1 MTRKTH
7 LPDKKSHCDEKQIH
21 GVDIDMAHAPYIDRD
36 VSWMYFNR
44 RILLEARRDDVPL
57 LERLSFMGIYSNNLD
72 EFFRVRM
79 ATISRIAD
87 ATDRAFT
94 EQRQRARD
102 LYMHLSAL
110 DGEYSK
116 EYAATMHELMGLL
129 AKEGIVFVNETQLS
143 EEQQHFV
150 RCLFRKK
157 VSGFVSPVWLDKVGE
172 LARENDDHIHLAVS
186 LKDAQGKEEYALI
199 RLPADKVGRFIV
211 LPEKD
216 GKKYV
221 MYLDDLIRFAL
232 PMIFTGMGF
241 ETFEA
246 YSFKFTKDAEMEIDN
261 DLRMGTMQKISQ
273 AVKSRKK
280 GATLRVIYD
289 AHMPRPLLRALMHK
303 LKLTKLDT
311 VMPSGRYHNHKDL
324 MSFPDMGRPDLKYP
338 AWKPAISPELKG
350 RDSLLRLIA
359 EKDRFVQVPY
369 QSFDYVVRLLQ
380 EAAVSKNVKSIKIT
394 LYRVARDS
402 KIIEALIC
410 AARNGKKVTAVV
422 ELLARFDESSNISW
436 SKKMQEAGINV
447 IFGVEGL
454 KVHSKII
461 HIGMKKRRNIAL
473 IGTGN
478 FHEGNAKVYTDY
490 FMMTANP
497 EITKDVDAVFD
508 FIKKPYHPVK
518 FKHLLVSPNEM
529 RCRFVNLIDEEIRN
543 AQRGREAWIRIKIN
557 HITDEKMVEKL
568 YEASQAGVD
577 IKICV
582 RGNCSMVTGEKGYS
596 TRIEADGIIDRY
608 LEHSRLFVFC
618 AGGKHKT
625 FLGSADWMPR
635 NLDHRVEVITPV
647 LDAEIKAD
655 VLNTIEVGLRDN
667 THAFAVDGTGDG
679 ARWKGISPSPV
690 RSQQLLHERYQVM
703 PLPEI
708 SDPAAE
714 DKNNVADNNKK

>member
-7 LPDKKSHCDEKQIH
+7 LPDGKHHTSEKKAHSSGPDSS
-21 GVDIDMAHAPYIDRD
+21 HAPYIDRD

-44 RILLEARRDDVPL
+44 RILLEAKRSDVPL
-57 LERLSFMGIYSNNLD
+57 LERLAFMGIYSNNLD

-79 ATISRIAD
+79 ATISRIAE
-87 ATDRAFT
+87 TSDRAIT

-102 LYMHLSAL
+102 LYKHLS
-110 DGEYSK
+110 DIDSEYSK
-116 EYAATMHELMGLL
+116 EYAATMHELIGLL
-129 AKEGIVFVNETQLS
+129 ADEGIVFVNETQLT

-157 VSGFVSPVWLDKVGE
+157 VSGFVSPVWLDRVDE
-172 LARENDDHIHLAVS
+172 LARENDDHIHLAIS
-186 LKDAQGKEEYALI
+186 LKDASGKEDYALI
-199 RLPADKVGRFIV
+199 RLPSDKVGRFIV
-211 LPEKD
+211 LPEHD

-261 DLRMGTMQKISQ
+261 DLRMGTLQKVSQ
-273 AVKSRKK
+273 AVKSRRK

-289 AHMPRPLLRALMHK
+289 ARMPRPLLKAIMRK

-324 MSFPDMGRPDLKYP
+324 MSFPDMGRPDLKYER
-338 AWKPAISPELKG
+338 WLPAIPSELKG
-350 RDSLLRLIA
+350 RESLLGLIA
-359 EKDRFVQVPY
+359 AKDRFVQVPY

-447 IFGVEGL
+447 IFGVDGL

-497 EITKDVDAVFD
+497 EITRDVDAVFD
-508 FIKKPYHPVK
+508 FIKKPYHPVR
-518 FKHLLVSPNEM
+518 FRHLLVSPNEM
-529 RCRFVNLIDEEIRN
+529 RCRFTELIDEEIHAARH
-543 AQRGREAWIRIKIN
+543 GHEAWIRIKIN
-557 HITDEKMVEKL
+557 HITDEEMVKKL
-568 YEASQAGVD
+568 YEASRAGVD
-577 IKICV
+577 IRICV
-582 RGNCSMVTGEKGYS
+582 RGNCSLVTGEKGYS
-596 TRIEADGIIDRY
+596 ENIKADGIIDRY

-618 AGGKHKT
+618 ARGKHKT

-635 NLDHRVEVITPV
+635 NLDHRIEVITPV
-647 LDAEIKAD
+647 LDRDIKAD
-655 VLNTIEVGLRDN
+655 VLNTIETGLRDN
-667 THAFAVDGTGDG
+667 THTFVVDGTGSG
-679 ARWKGISPSPV
+679 ERWKGDSPVPV
-690 RSQQLLHERYQVM
+690 RSQQVLHDRYTASASPQ
-703 PLPEI
+703 P
-708 SDPAAE
+708 
-714 DKNNVADNNKK
+714 